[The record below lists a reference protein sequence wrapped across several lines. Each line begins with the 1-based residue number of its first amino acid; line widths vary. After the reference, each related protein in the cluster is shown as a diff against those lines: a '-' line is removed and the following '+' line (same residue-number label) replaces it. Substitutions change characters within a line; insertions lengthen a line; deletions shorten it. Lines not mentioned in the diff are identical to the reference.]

1 MIAYIEGKLVEKT
14 PTYAVIDCGGVGYLI
29 HISLNTYSKIKEV
42 GICKL
47 YTHLAIKEDAH
58 TLYGFYDETER
69 KIFRLLISVSGVGAS
84 TARMILSA
92 LNSDEIQI
100 AIATGNVATLRK
112 VKGIGE
118 KSAQRII
125 VDLKDKIEKD
135 SGIKDFSFPTYN
147 NIKNEALSA
156 LILLG
161 FNKNVAEKAIE
172 KISKTLD
179 GSEMKIEM
187 LIKESLKIL

>member
-29 HISLNTYSKIKEV
+29 HISLHTFSKIKDIEK
-42 GICKL
+42 CKL
-47 YTHLAIKEDAH
+47 FTHLAIKEDAH
-58 TLYGFYDETER
+58 TLYGFFDENER

-84 TARMILSA
+84 TARMILSS
-92 LNSDEIQI
+92 LSTEEIQI

-125 VDLKDKIEKD
+125 VDLKDKMDKD
-135 SGIKDFSFPTYN
+135 IGSKDFSLPIYN

-161 FNKNVAEKAIE
+161 FNKNMAEKAIE
-172 KISKTLD
+172 KVSKTI
-179 GSEMKIEM
+179 ETNNMKLET
-187 LIKESLKIL
+187 LIKEVLKIL